1 MAMQEPRPGIPWPG
15 KLVAA
20 ARWVGVIGDPASPE
34 PDDWALWR
42 AACAGD
48 ETSATRLVRRLTPQA
63 HGLAMQLVGR
73 QEDAEDLVQESFLRL
88 WGSNPSDTRGASLAT
103 FFNTIVINRCKSWL
117 GRHRELSTGHEQL
130 IELADTQQAAQDSH
144 GSNSAS
150 LPTHQLQVAMA
161 RLPPRQRMALAMWAY
176 ADADVATIARSLE
189 IDSNAAHQLLHRAKA
204 ALRLQLQE
212 TPS

>member
-1 MAMQEPRPGIPWPG
+1 MPEPRPSTTWAGTLAG
-15 KLVAA
+15 A
-20 ARWVGVIGDPASPE
+20 ARWVGRTMAPAHE
-34 PDDWALWR
+34 TQDDWTLWR

-48 ETSATRLVRRLTPQA
+48 ASSATRLVRGLTPQA

-73 QEDAEDLVQESFLRL
+73 HEDAEDLVQESFLRL

-117 GRHRELSTGHEQL
+117 VKRHELSTEHEQL
-130 IELADTQQAAQDSH
+130 IELADASQAAH
-144 GSNSAS
+144 GVQESTAAS
-150 LPTHQLQVAMA
+150 LPPHQLQAAMA

-176 ADADVATIARSLE
+176 ADADVAEIARSLQ

-204 ALRLQLQE
+204 ALRHLIQE
-212 TPS
+212 